1 MFRKLYKLM
10 FGQELDL
17 RERIFRVILFVGSI
31 AAVVGNIE
39 SAILLGEYNFPL
51 LILMCAMLVSL
62 VATFK
67 YRKVDFAAI
76 LLGFFLIVVVFPEMF
91 FWSGG
96 IRGGA
101 TIWLSLGMLYIFL
114 MFQGKWLAF
123 FLVLNVIVNAATYLT
138 GYLHPESVNL
148 LESETAMYV
157 DSFFSVIAV
166 GIVSGLIQRFQSKT
180 FDRERALTLKQKK
193 ELEEINASK
202 NAFFANMSH
211 EIRTPINSIIGWNE
225 MIMRDANN
233 EEVAEYAENV
243 QNASEMLL
251 TLVND
256 ILDLS
261 QLEIKKMEIVSAEY
275 NIKKVIQDLVHMLQI
290 RIQEKNLEFRVDIDE
305 SMPSVLFGDEKRI
318 KQIILNL
325 LTNAVKYTD
334 KGFVSLS
341 VSAEERI
348 SGRAELKISVADSGS
363 GIRKEDLDSLYDVFR
378 RIDSHKNMQVEGSGL
393 GLAIVKQLL
402 DLMGG
407 DITVDSIYTK
417 GSVFTVTLIQP
428 IVDATPVGDVN
439 FLVATPKKGG
449 RYYHQSFEAPEA
461 RVLVVDDHMMNAWIV
476 SKLLSST
483 KVQVDI
489 ANSGIECLERT
500 KQKYYHVILMDH
512 QMPEMDGVETLKELR
527 RQENGLCRE
536 SNVLLVTASS
546 LGEAESVYHENRF
559 DGFIEK
565 PIRSEKLEEELL
577 RVLPADI
584 IEYRATP
591 EIHTAGEAIQ
601 KLSKKKKKRIMI
613 TTDSVCDIPE
623 HLLEKFDIK
632 VAHLYIR
639 TDQGRYAD
647 GKEIDA
653 DSLAQYLMDDNN
665 RAVPDSIS
673 LEEYEQ
679 FFAEALTEADEII
692 HIAVAEG
699 VGLSYPTAVAA
710 AQGFDH
716 VHLVDSGSISCGQG
730 LVVLYAADLA
740 MKGYNTMGII
750 RNIDKVK
757 KNIEFYFI
765 VPSLKRYY
773 QNNRISYGVM
783 KFCEIF
789 HLHPVMKMSQKKL
802 SIVGLQIG
810 NIDSARRKFLRQHL
824 RNKRKIDDELIYFA
838 YIGCTVK
845 QLRAMRLELTRYI
858 SFKNVI
864 MHKAS
869 GTIACNIGLGTIGFA
884 CLKKSDDILKNND
897 SEGFLT

>member
-1 MFRKLYKLM
+1 MFQKLYQKM

-17 RERIFRVILFVGSI
+17 RERIFRVILVVGSM
-31 AAVVGNIE
+31 AAVIGNIE
-39 SAILLGEYNFPL
+39 SAILLGEHNVPL
-51 LILMCAMLVSL
+51 IILLCSMIVAL

-67 YRKVDFAAI
+67 YRKLDFAAI
-76 LLGFFLIVVVFPEMF
+76 LIGFFLIVVVFPEMF

-96 IRGGA
+96 IRGGS
-101 TIWLSLGMLYIFL
+101 TIWLSLGIFYVFL
-114 MFQGKWLAF
+114 MFEGKKLVF
-123 FLVLNVIVNAATYLT
+123 FLILTVVMDALTYLQ
-138 GYLHPESVNL
+138 GHLHPESINPL
-148 LESETAMYV
+148 ASETAIYI
-157 DSFFSVIAV
+157 DSFFSMIVV
-166 GIVSGLIQRFQSKT
+166 GIVCGLFQRYQSKT
-180 FDRERALTLKQKK
+180 FERERALTSKQKK
-193 ELEEINASK
+193 ELEEIGESK

-211 EIRTPINSIIGWNE
+211 EIRTPINSIVGWNE
-225 MIMRDANN
+225 MILRETSN
-233 EEVAEYAENV
+233 EEVAEYAENI

-275 NIKKVIQDLVHMLQI
+275 NVKKMIQDLVHMLQI
-290 RIQEKNLEFRVDIDE
+290 RMQEKDLEFRVDIDE
-305 SMPSVLFGDEKRI
+305 TMPSVLFGDEKRI
-318 KQIILNL
+318 KQILLNL
-325 LTNAVKYTD
+325 LTNAVKYTE
-334 KGFVSLS
+334 KGFVTLS

-348 SGRAELKISVADSGS
+348 SGRAELRISVADSGN
-363 GIRKEDLDSLYDVFR
+363 GIRKEDLDSLYDVFHR
-378 RIDSHKNMQVEGSGL
+378 VDAKKNMQVEGSGL

-428 IVDATPVGDVN
+428 IVDATPIGNVN
-439 FLVATPKKGG
+439 FFANKEIQSG
-449 RYYHQSFEAPEA
+449 RYYKQSFEAPEA
-461 RVLVVDDHMMNAWIV
+461 RILVVDDHVMNAWIV
-476 SKLLSST
+476 SKLLGAT

-489 ANSGIECLERT
+489 VNSGMECLERT

-512 QMPEMDGVETLKELR
+512 QMPDMDGVETLKQVR
-527 RQENGLCRE
+527 RQENGLCRD

-546 LGEAESVYHENRF
+546 IGEAKAIYQENRF

-565 PIRSEKLEEELL
+565 PIKGEKLEEELL
-577 RVLPADI
+577 KVLPADI
-584 IEYRATP
+584 IEYRAAP
-591 EIHTAGEAIQ
+591 EVHVSGEAIQ
-601 KLSKKKKKRIMI
+601 KLSQKKKKRIMI

-623 HLLEKFDIK
+623 HLLEKLDIK
-632 VAHLYIR
+632 VAHLYIK
-639 TDQGRYAD
+639 TDRGRYAD
-647 GKEIDA
+647 GREIDS
-653 DSLAQYLMDDNN
+653 DSLAQYLMDENN
-665 RAVPDSIS
+665 NAVPDSIS

-740 MKGYNTMGII
+740 MKGYNTVGII
-750 RNIDKVK
+750 RNIEKVK

-773 QNNRISYGVM
+773 QNERIGFVAM
-783 KFCEIF
+783 KLCELL

-802 SIVGLQIG
+802 SIVGVQVG
-810 NIDSARRKFLRQHL
+810 NVDNSRRKFLRKHL

-838 YIGCTVK
+838 HVGCNVK
-845 QLRAMRLELTRYI
+845 QLNALRLELTRYI
-858 SFKNVI
+858 SFKNII
-864 MHKAS
+864 MQKAS
-869 GTIACNIGLGTIGFA
+869 GTIACNIGLGTVGFA
-884 CLKKSDDILKNND
+884 CLKRSDDILKNED
-897 SEGFLT
+897 TESFLA